1 MANMSGSLV
10 FRSFGWN
17 PQSHTEHQ
25 REVYLIWSSCPYRL
39 LKTVLEQEKVF
50 NAKSWDQMCEQ
61 RVSAK
66 HVFKMPSPKQPSF
79 GHRQK
84 LCPNHPACQPI
95 WSLLPCHWLCS
106 QSWACPPALRSHTS
120 DWRTTWATAGVYMY
134 IICIYLS
141 LSLYIYISLSLKC
154 ITILTDEHYCS
165 FEFIVVHFA
174 SNSLSTPSLSVQQD
188 LDTTARPIGRINRKG
203 FLRRLHIRNR
213 NRSFAKQ
220 GLLAVW
226 THSQ

>member
-1 MANMSGSLV
+1 MFGSHPVQGLINATMCIVILHSSTLPRPFLTPVSCFMGICFFFYTGLFWLYNSDILNSLGKMANMSSSLV

-120 DWRTTWATAGVYMY
+120 DWRTTWATAGV
-134 IICIYLS
+134 
-141 LSLYIYISLSLKC
+141 
-154 ITILTDEHYCS
+154 
-165 FEFIVVHFA
+165 
-174 SNSLSTPSLSVQQD
+174 
-188 LDTTARPIGRINRKG
+188 
-203 FLRRLHIRNR
+203 
-213 NRSFAKQ
+213 
-220 GLLAVW
+220 
-226 THSQ
+226 